1 MSRRGDFDRGE
12 RPRIVLVST
21 YDLGRQPFGLASPAR
36 WLRDAGFDVRC
47 LDLAIER
54 PDDAAFRDAA
64 AVGLFLP
71 MHTATRLAAE
81 LIPRIRAANRDVRV
95 WCYGLYAPMNEAMLR
110 RLGADEI
117 VGGEFEPRLVE
128 WAEALR
134 AGVGERA
141 ASEPRAAATASGA
154 SSAGSIV
161 LDRLSFRTPDRSDLP
176 ALERYA
182 HVRMAD
188 GSTRR
193 VGATE
198 ASRGCKHLCRHCP
211 VVPVYGGRF
220 RVVARDVVLED
231 VTRLVE
237 AGAEHITFGDPDFWN
252 GIGHAIP
259 LVREL
264 HARFP
269 LLSYDVTIKIEH
281 LLKSQEHLAT
291 LRDTG
296 CLFVPSAVESFED
309 DVLARLDKGHTHAD
323 FLDALRLCAGA
334 DVALHP
340 TFIPFMPW
348 TTTASYRRFLDELAA
363 LDLVDV
369 IAPIQLAIRLLIPA
383 GSRLLEL
390 EEICERIGP
399 FDERALVHPWVHSD
413 PDVDALARDVLATV
427 RRSLS
432 DGGGHAAAFG
442 RVWDLVSA
450 RTDAGDMP
458 AFDRLAKRPP
468 VPYLTEPWYC

>member
-1 MSRRGDFDRGE
+1 M
-12 RPRIVLVST
+12 
-21 YDLGRQPFGLASPAR
+21 
-36 WLRDAGFDVRC
+36 
-47 LDLAIER
+47 
-54 PDDAAFRDAA
+54 
-64 AVGLFLP
+64 
-71 MHTATRLAAE
+71 
-81 LIPRIRAANRDVRV
+81 RV

-128 WAEALR
+128 WAETLR
-134 AGVGERA
+134 AGAG
-141 ASEPRAAATASGA
+141 PRALDAPRAVAPASGA
-154 SSAGSIV
+154 PNVDRIV

-176 ALERYA
+176 ALDRYA
-182 HVRMAD
+182 HVLMPD

-220 RVVARDVVLED
+220 RVVAREVVLED
-231 VTRLVE
+231 VARLVE

-269 LLSYDVTIKIEH
+269 SVSYDVTIKIEH
-281 LLKSQEHLAT
+281 LLKSREHLAT

-296 CLFVPSAVESFED
+296 CLFVTSAVESFED

-323 FLDALRLCAGA
+323 FLEALRLCGRAG
-334 DVALHP
+334 VSLHP
-340 TFIPFMPW
+340 TFIPFTPW
-348 TTTASYRRFLDELAA
+348 TTSVSYRRFVDELAA

-369 IAPIQLAIRLLIPA
+369 VAPIQLAIRLLIPA

-390 EEICERIGP
+390 EEIRERIGP
-399 FDERALVHPWVHSD
+399 FDERALVHPWVHAD
-413 PDVDALARDVLATV
+413 PEVDALARDVLATV
-427 RRSLS
+427 QRSLS
-432 DGGGHAAAFG
+432 DGDGHAAAFG
-442 RVWDLVSA
+442 RVWDLVST
-450 RTDAGDMP
+450 RTAPRDLGPP
-458 AFDRLAKRPP
+458 AFDRLAKRSP
-468 VPYLTEPWYC
+468 VPYLDEPWYC

>member
-1 MSRRGDFDRGE
+1 MSGGGGFDRGE

-54 PDDAAFRDAA
+54 ADDVVFRETA
-64 AVGLFLP
+64 AVALFLP
-71 MHTATRLAAE
+71 MHTATRLATQ
-81 LIPRIRAANRDVRV
+81 LIPRIRAANPRARI
-95 WCYGLYAPMNEAMLR
+95 WCYGLYAPMNETMLR
-110 RLGADEI
+110 RIGADEI

-134 AGVGERA
+134 AD
-141 ASEPRAAATASGA
+141 ASGGA
-154 SSAGSIV
+154 AGAPVNAAVATSDSRSIV

-176 ALERYA
+176 ALDRYA
-182 HVRMAD
+182 RVCMPD

-231 VTRLVE
+231 VARLVD

-269 LLSYDVTIKIEH
+269 SVSYDVTIKIEH
-281 LLKSQEHLAT
+281 LLAQSEHLAT

-296 CLFVPSAVESFED
+296 CLFVTSAVESLED

-323 FLDALRLCAGA
+323 FVEALRRCARAG
-334 DVALHP
+334 VALQP
-340 TFIPFMPW
+340 TFIPFTPW
-348 TTTASYRRFLDELAA
+348 TTTASYRRFLDELSG
-363 LDLVDV
+363 LGLEET
-369 IAPIQLAIRLLIPA
+369 IAPIQLGIRLLIPA

-390 EEICERIGP
+390 EEIRERIGP
-399 FDERALVHPWVHSD
+399 FDEQALVHPWVHAD
-413 PDVDALARDVLATV
+413 PDVDALARDVFATV
-427 RRSLS
+427 QQSARHG
-432 DGGGHAAAFG
+432 DGHAAAFD
-442 RVWDLVSA
+442 RVWDLVAA
-450 RTDAGDMP
+450 RTDAPDSGP
-458 AFDRLAKRPP
+458 LGFHRRAKRTP